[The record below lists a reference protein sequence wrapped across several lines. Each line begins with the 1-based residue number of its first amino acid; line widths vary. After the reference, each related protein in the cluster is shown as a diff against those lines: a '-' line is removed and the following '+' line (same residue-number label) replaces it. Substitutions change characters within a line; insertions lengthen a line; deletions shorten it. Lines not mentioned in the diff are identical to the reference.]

1 VAGAGGTP
9 ARPAYPHDV
18 KFFIPGAGS
27 VGRAEW
33 ILAAIKK
40 SAEENTGCVI
50 SESRI
55 FRLEYTHEGRD
66 YIAEVGEPEPLT
78 GETTLAILDGD
89 PYLVCTRDRGA
100 ERGLPVSVGWEEA
113 TKVTFFKDEP

>member
-1 VAGAGGTP
+1 ME
-9 ARPAYPHDV
+9 
-18 KFFIPGAGS
+18 FFIPGAGS
-27 VGRAEW
+27 AGRAEW

-40 SAEENTGCVI
+40 SAEENTGCAI

-89 PYLVCTRDRGA
+89 PYLVCTRDRGGNGGSRCPSA
-100 ERGLPVSVGWEEA
+100 GRRRRR
-113 TKVTFFKDEP
+113 